1 MNSMSSYRLK
11 NIMQIKAREKQYPPG
26 TRVELIYMDDPY
38 SKLEAG
44 DQGTITAVD
53 PLGDLE
59 VTWDSGST
67 LKLIYGVDRFRVINN
82 T

>member
-1 MNSMSSYRLK
+1 MSSYRLK

-26 TRVELIYMDDPY
+26 TRVELIYMDDSY

-44 DQGTITAVD
+44 DQGTVTAVD
-53 PLGDLE
+53 CMGDIE
-59 VTWDSGST
+59 VNWDSGST

>member
-1 MNSMSSYRLK
+1 MSNYRLK
-11 NIMQIKAREKQYPPG
+11 NIMQIKAREQKYPPG

-38 SKLEAG
+38 AKLEAG
-44 DQGTITAVD
+44 EKGTVTAVD
-53 PLGDLE
+53 PLGDIE
-59 VTWDSGST
+59 VEWDSGSN

>member
-1 MNSMSSYRLK
+1 MSSYRFK
-11 NIMQIKAREKQYPPG
+11 NIMQIKAREQKYPPG

-38 SKLEAG
+38 SKLEPG
-44 DQGTITAVD
+44 SKGTVTRVD

-59 VTWDSGST
+59 VNWDSGSC